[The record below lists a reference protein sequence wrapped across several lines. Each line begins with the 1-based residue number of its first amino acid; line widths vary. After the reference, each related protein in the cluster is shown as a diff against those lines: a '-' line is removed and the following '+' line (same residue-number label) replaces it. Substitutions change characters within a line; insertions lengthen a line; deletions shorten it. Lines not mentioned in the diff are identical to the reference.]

1 MLCQTAFH
9 FVPPAAVPCLP
20 HTAARFIVYEESFIV
35 LSLTSLMIPF
45 YWRPDL
51 RHPSR
56 AAPAVSSVMRRA
68 RHTAQL
74 TRRGSQGTD
83 SIILS
88 DQDLAYALGKE
99 GTTRRKLAKASGC
112 IMEYVGHIAYLSGL
126 RSLPIPPESC
136 TLSAHSRPTGT
147 CHSVGPIRLWACPG
161 GSVCGDVGAGDVGAP
176 RVAHCKAEL
185 RASVAQ
191 ARYEICATVRALHGG
206 EGQMRRRHRRK
217 AWGRRSLH

>member
-1 MLCQTAFH
+1 MGTLCYVRPHSTLH
-9 FVPPAAVPCLP
+9 CLPPCLACP
-20 HTAARFIVYEESFIV
+20 HTAALSAFIVYEESFIV

-68 RHTAQL
+68 IPLQL

-126 RSLPIPPESC
+126 RSLPI
-136 TLSAHSRPTGT
+136 SAQIVYSFGPQPTGT
-147 CHSVGPIRLWACPG
+147 CHSVGSIRLWACPG
-161 GSVCGDVGAGDVGAP
+161 G
-176 RVAHCKAEL
+176 
-185 RASVAQ
+185 
-191 ARYEICATVRALHGG
+191 
-206 EGQMRRRHRRK
+206 
-217 AWGRRSLH
+217 